1 MKKINLLDTDQ
12 FKILSCQ
19 EVVKQMLIKYP
30 KLRDNDNRLLGKIW
44 EFECYHKQIKP
55 KNLFVMVRTNQLMSA
70 KSIFRSRRHLQ
81 KKYPELRGK
90 IYEVRKGI
98 LEPQVRKE
106 IIQDY
111 D

>member
-1 MKKINLLDTDQ
+1 MKTINLLDTEQ

-19 EVVKQMLIKYP
+19 DVVKQMLIKYP
-30 KLRDNDNRLLGKIW
+30 DLRDNDNRLLGKIW
-44 EFECYHKQIKP
+44 EFECFHKQIKP

-90 IYEVRKGI
+90 MYNVRKQI
-98 LEPQVRKE
+98 LEPQVKQE
-106 IIQDY
+106 IIENS
-111 D
+111 